1 MRSYAQYCPIAKTA
15 EIIGDRWS
23 ILILRDMLVG
33 ARHFNGLARGLPGIS
48 RALLAKRLRELEAAG
63 LVSRT
68 ADGYELTPAGRDL
81 RPIVF
86 AMAAWGARWAF
97 PEPEPEE
104 LDPDVL
110 VWWMHGQMDPNVAE
124 GAKVVVEIDFPD
136 CRAHYWLVIEPG
148 DISVCLTDPGFAT
161 DLVLRTSVR
170 TMYLVWMGRRD
181 LRAALREG
189 EIELAGEPRLV
200 RAFPRW
206 LRLSPVRPA
215 VRAAMAKPA
224 TTG

>member
-1 MRSYAQYCPIAKTA
+1 
-15 EIIGDRWS
+15 
-23 ILILRDMLVG
+23 MLVG

-48 RALLAKRLRELEAAG
+48 RALLAKRLRELEAVG
-63 LVSRT
+63 LIT
-68 ADGYELTPAGRDL
+68 KTGGGYELTDAGRDL
-81 RPIVF
+81 RPVIF

-110 VWWMHGQMDPNVAE
+110 VWWMHGQMRPEVEA

-136 CRAHYWLVIEPG
+136 CRAHYWLVIEPD
-148 DISVCLTDPGFAT
+148 DISVCLTDPGLAT

-170 TMYLVWMGRRD
+170 TMYLVWMGRRE
-181 LRAALREG
+181 LRAALRDG
-189 EIELAGEPRLV
+189 EIELAGDPRLV

-206 LRLSPVRPA
+206 QRLSPVRPA
-215 VRAAMAKPA
+215 VRAAMAKP
-224 TTG
+224 TVR